1 LDGLKKI
8 AVKKIW
14 GRDVKKPGTVRAGTN
29 TKLDVT
35 NGEFARV

>member
-1 LDGLKKI
+1 M

-14 GRDVKKPGTVRAGTN
+14 GGAVKKPGTVQAGTN
-29 TKLDVT
+29 INSYAS